1 MAVSWPMTP
10 REPLPSR
17 LPPEGTTNV
26 LFQSFRT
33 LAAVR
38 ELFQTALEGT
48 GVTGEEYAVLG
59 VLHFFPD
66 RTPTEL
72 SAALGIP
79 PTTVSRH
86 AARFLRDGL
95 AERTANPEDGRSY
108 LLRPTAKGS
117 KIAQT
122 IAPRVGKLLE
132 ALGTAST
139 EPLTQTSASL
149 VALEDAAKRVLAAD
163 PFATTR

>member
-1 MAVSWPMTP
+1 MT
-10 REPLPSR
+10 RKPLPSR

-33 LAAVR
+33 GIAVR
-38 ELFQTALEGT
+38 ELFKTALEGT

-79 PTTVSRH
+79 PTSVSRLV
-86 AARFLRDGL
+86 ARFVRDGL
-95 AERTANPEDGRSY
+95 AERTGNPEDGRSY
-108 LLRPTAKGS
+108 LLRPTARAS
-117 KIAQT
+117 TIVQT
-122 IAPRVGKLLE
+122 IAPRVGKLVE
-132 ALGTAST
+132 SLGAAST
-139 EPLTQTSASL
+139 QPLTEISASL
-149 VALEDAAKRVLAAD
+149 VVLEDAAKRVLAD
-163 PFATTR
+163 SLATTR